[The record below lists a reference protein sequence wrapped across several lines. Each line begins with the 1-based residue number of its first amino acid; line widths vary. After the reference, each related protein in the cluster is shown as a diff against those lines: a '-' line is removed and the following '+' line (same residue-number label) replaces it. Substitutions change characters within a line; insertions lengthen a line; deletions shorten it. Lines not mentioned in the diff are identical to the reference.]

1 MAQIDYETAL
11 AAVIAAAEEINLSMA
26 PGTEVSTE
34 PDAVLF
40 GDGSA
45 LDSVGLVQVV
55 MAAEAHLADATGEDI
70 VLASEAAMSRKRS
83 PYRSLRLLA
92 EYAVEMSQAEETAP

>member
-1 MAQIDYETAL
+1 MTKVDYDTAF
-11 AAVIAAAEEINLSMA
+11 AAVAAAIDEINLSQPDGKA
-26 PGTEVSTE
+26 ISKD

-40 GDGSA
+40 GEGSS

-55 MAAEAHLADATGEDI
+55 MAAEAHFADATGRDV

-92 EYAVEMSQAEETAP
+92 EYAVEMAEAEDAA

>member
-1 MAQIDYETAL
+1 MKHLSYESAL
-11 AAVIAAAEEINLSMA
+11 ESVRAAVREINDFRAEGDALSLD
-26 PGTEVSTE
+26 E
-34 PDAVLF
+34 DAVLF

-55 MAAEAHLADATGEDI
+55 MAAEAQLADATGVEL

-83 PYRSLRLLA
+83 PYRSLRNLA
-92 EYAVEMSQAEETAP
+92 EYAVEMAGADATV

>member
-1 MAQIDYETAL
+1 MAVLTYDSAL
-11 AAVIAAAEEINLSMA
+11 ESVRAAVTEINDFREEGQALSLD
-26 PGTEVSTE
+26 EDS
-34 PDAVLF
+34 VLF

-55 MAAEAHLADATGEDI
+55 MAAEAQLAETLGIDL

-83 PYRSLRLLA
+83 PYRSLRSLA
-92 EYAVEMSQAEETAP
+92 EYAVEMAEENVLS

>member
-1 MAQIDYETAL
+1 MIQLSYEAAL
-11 AAVIAAAEEINLSMA
+11 DSVRAAVAEINDFRTEGDSLSLD
-26 PGTEVSTE
+26 E
-34 PDAVLF
+34 DAILF

-55 MAAEAHLADATGEDI
+55 MAAEAQLADATGVEL

-83 PYRSLRLLA
+83 PYRSLRNLA
-92 EYAVEMSQAEETAP
+92 EYAVEMAGADASS

>member
-1 MAQIDYETAL
+1 MTIDYETAITAMQ
-11 AAVIAAAEEINLSMA
+11 AAVAEINLSRPA
-26 PGTEVSTE
+26 EDAISTD

-55 MAAEAHLADATGEDI
+55 MAAEAHLADATGVDL

-83 PYRSLRLLA
+83 PYRALCHLA
-92 EYAVEMSQAEETAP
+92 EYAVEIAASENAA

>member
-1 MAQIDYETAL
+1 MSQIDYDTAFGAVS
-11 AAVIAAAEEINLSMA
+11 AAVDEINLSQ
-26 PGTEVSTE
+26 PEGSKISTD

-40 GDGSA
+40 GEASA

-55 MAAEAHLADATGEDI
+55 MAAEAHFADATGRDV

-92 EYAVEMSQAEETAP
+92 EYAVEMADAEDAA